1 MSWKCLSKNTK
12 GIHSKEPPYAE
23 RHVRWCERSENESR
37 KKTTSFSSYSILYVG
52 GLIGK
57 VNANKDGLMP
67 KIGFIDRNVL
77 SGDIDFNTITSTGYY
92 IVKSLGNTTN
102 SPGIS
107 WGILIVLAPNEGNDY
122 VYQEAVGRSIKKVRV
137 RDGLSVG
144 GQWSSWI

>member
-1 MSWKCLSKNTK
+1 MK
-12 GIHSKEPPYAE
+12 
-23 RHVRWCERSENESR
+23 V
-37 KKTTSFSSYSILYVG
+37 VG

-122 VYQEAVGRSIKKVRV
+122 VYQEAVGRLIKKVRV

-144 GQWSSWI
+144 GKWSSWI